1 MDKENVSHT
10 HTHTHTHRG
19 ILFSHKNNEILA
31 FAVKQM
37 QLKVIMLPEISHTQ
51 KDKSRFSY
59 VEAKKSNVLEYRIV
73 TIRGWE
79 E

>member
-1 MDKENVSHT
+1 
-10 HTHTHTHRG
+10 
-19 ILFSHKNNEILA
+19 
-31 FAVKQM
+31 M